1 MVFPT
6 LPSTEDKQLHD
17 TWAFI
22 LKMLR
27 AICLITIGTKERH
40 VLKVRC
46 QILLARPRA
55 DREEKAGEHP
65 QQRAGS
71 RHGLPQSSSQREESR
86 NGQRITDLSAATAKV
101 QGLKW

>member
-17 TWAFI
+17 MRAFT

-27 AICLITIGTKERH
+27 AICLITIGTEERH

-46 QILLARPRA
+46 QVLLARP
-55 DREEKAGEHP
+55 
-65 QQRAGS
+65 
-71 RHGLPQSSSQREESR
+71 
-86 NGQRITDLSAATAKV
+86 
-101 QGLKW
+101 

>member
-17 TWAFI
+17 TWAFT

-27 AICLITIGTKERH
+27 AICLITTGTKERH

-46 QILLARPRA
+46 QVLLARP
-55 DREEKAGEHP
+55 
-65 QQRAGS
+65 
-71 RHGLPQSSSQREESR
+71 
-86 NGQRITDLSAATAKV
+86 
-101 QGLKW
+101 